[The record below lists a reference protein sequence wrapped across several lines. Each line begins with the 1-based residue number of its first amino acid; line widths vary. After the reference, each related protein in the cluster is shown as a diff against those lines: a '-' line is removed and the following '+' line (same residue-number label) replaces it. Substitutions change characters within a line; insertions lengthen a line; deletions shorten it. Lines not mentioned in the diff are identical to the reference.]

1 MKFSPIGPAQQ
12 REQRFQKL
20 AFSINDVVAVSGV
33 GRTLVF
39 AEIKLGRLVARK
51 CGRRTIIL
59 QTDLQDWLNS
69 LPSSAGIAGALK

>member
-1 MKFSPIGPAQQ
+1 MKFSPIRPAQQ
-12 REQRFQKL
+12 REQPFQKL

-51 CGRRTIIL
+51 CGRRTVIL

-69 LPSSAGIAGALK
+69 LPSSARTAGGLE

>member
-12 REQRFQKL
+12 REQRLQKL

-59 QTDLQDWLNS
+59 QTDLRDWLNS
-69 LPSSAGIAGALK
+69 LPSSAGTAGALK